1 MNIKDLRDLGFGKI
15 EEFIVK
21 LASKITLPQ
30 QVQLAV
36 LHWKYGQYLP
46 PRRAVNTKYTVR
58 CSREGGGEGMLNRC
72 CSLVAM

>member
-1 MNIKDLRDLGFGKI
+1 MNIKDLGDLGFGKI

-36 LHWKYGQYLP
+36 LRWKCGQYLP
-46 PRRAVNTKYTVR
+46 LRRTVNTVYTAVER
-58 CSREGGGEGMLNRC
+58 DGWRAC
-72 CSLVAM
+72 

>member
-1 MNIKDLRDLGFGKI
+1 MNIKDLGDLRFGKI

-36 LHWKYGQYLP
+36 LRWKCGQYLP
-46 PRRAVNTKYTVR
+46 PRRAVNTVYTVH
-58 CSREGGGEGMLNRC
+58 CIREGWVEGMLNRC
-72 CSLVAM
+72 CSLVAR